1 METLESLDDDY
12 NKSSIFLVNL
22 LGVLEAKGF
31 IPALQT

>member
-1 METLESLDDDY
+1 METLESYDDDCNNSY
-12 NKSSIFLVNL
+12 IFLVNL